1 MLRLISW
8 KNKVKRPFSVQW
20 QPRVQAAPMEI
31 FWGSLKNELIHQKT
45 YVTRQMAID
54 GIVEYIEIFY
64 NRKCRYTSLGNIS
77 PAQALKK
84 IKLKQKQLVL
94 SGSVHFIQRGG
105 NIMFKQL
112 IDNLR
117 NNLPL

>member
-45 YVTRQMAID
+45 YVTRQTAID
-54 GIVEYIEIFY
+54 EIVEYIEIFY
-64 NRKCRYTSLGNIS
+64 NRKRRHTSLGNIS
-77 PAQALKK
+77 PAQALKQF
-84 IKLKQKQLVL
+84 KLKQEE
-94 SGSVHFIQRGG
+94 FA
-105 NIMFKQL
+105 
-112 IDNLR
+112 
-117 NNLPL
+117 